1 MHTPQR
7 YNPLLLALACALCLS
22 AAPTPAL
29 AVSEAQFLPAHR
41 LFMRAVQGDSA
52 AVAPALEALVAL
64 RKTAPTDWV
73 LLAYTGSATA
83 LQATTTWLP
92 WQKMHYAEDGL
103 ALLDKALTGVS
114 TSAALGPAGV
124 PAQLEV
130 KLVAANT
137 FLAVPGFMN
146 RYNKGMKLLGEV
158 LASPQLASAP
168 LAFRQA
174 AHQAATQAGLKP
186 GSQP

>member
-1 MHTPQR
+1 MNNSLV
-7 YNPLLLALACALCLS
+7 YNPLLLALACVLCLS
-22 AAPTPAL
+22 AVPTPAQ

-52 AVAPALEALVAL
+52 AVAPALEAFVAL

-103 ALLDKALTGVS
+103 ALLDKALAGVS

-146 RYNKGMKLLGEV
+146 RHGKGIQLLGEV
-158 LASPQLASAP
+158 LASPQLASTP
-168 LAFRQA
+168 QAFRQA
-174 AHQAATQAGLKP
+174 AHKAATQAGLTP

>member
-1 MHTPQR
+1 MNNSLV
-7 YNPLLLALACALCLS
+7 YKPLLLALACVLCLS
-22 AAPTPAL
+22 AAPTPAQ

-52 AVAPALEALVAL
+52 AVAPALEAFVAL

-103 ALLDKALTGVS
+103 ALLDKALAGVS
-114 TSAALGPAGV
+114 TSAALGPTGV

-146 RYNKGMKLLGEV
+146 RHGKGIQLLGEV
-158 LASPQLASAP
+158 LASPQLASTP
-168 LAFRQA
+168 QAFRQA
-174 AHQAATQAGLKP
+174 AHKAATLAGLTP

>member
-1 MHTPQR
+1 MNNSLV
-7 YNPLLLALACALCLS
+7 YKPLQLALACVLCLS
-22 AAPTPAL
+22 AVPTPAQ

-52 AVAPALEALVAL
+52 AVAPALEAFVAL

-103 ALLDKALTGVS
+103 ALLDKALAGVS
-114 TSAALGPAGV
+114 TSAALSPTGV

-146 RYNKGMKLLGEV
+146 RHGKGIQLLGEV

-174 AHQAATQAGLKP
+174 AHKAATQAGLTP

>member
-1 MHTPQR
+1 MNNSLV
-7 YNPLLLALACALCLS
+7 YKPLLLALACVLCLS
-22 AAPTPAL
+22 AVPTPAQ

-52 AVAPALEALVAL
+52 AVAPALEAFVAL

-103 ALLDKALTGVS
+103 ALLDKALAGVS

-146 RYNKGMKLLGEV
+146 RHGKGIQLLGEV
-158 LASPQLASAP
+158 LASPQLASTP

-174 AHQAATQAGLKP
+174 AHKAATQAGLTS